1 LFESLVSGLL
11 SLEFLPKILY
21 DLPLLLYLK
30 CLHLGL
36 ILEPDYLGLILE
48 HNIVPVDQLPRARVK
63 LVVQDRLLS
72 EQLPV
77 LSDAGLVLRFLGRRW
92 SAAHLLDLGAHFV
105 DGGGELHD
113 EFVFFSDLRKE
124 ALDLLE
130 GRPAH
135 QLLQSLP
142 HLPHALIK
150 VQLPGLAHLG
160 QFILEGLGSQL
171 RGLDVPHQLLYSIF
185 VLVVLMHLPQGL
197 LVLYLVLYG
206 LGLDLELSDLLVD
219 SAKLQNDSLVG
230 LFAFIEHAFDLA
242 HLLVPF
248 IPSQSFLPADPFG
261 LLLELPEAL
270 LVFLL
275 LDPETPIFID
285 DLPQL
290 SLSLAELFKH
300 ADPGS
305 LYSLEELLRFQLALM
320 ACLFEVLRLLLG
332 KGRLALDSL
341 QVLVVEHQGQLQVL
355 RDKLVRTLFF
365 LDALLLQLGFTLCQG
380 LQGVRLQGRQ
390 G

>member
-1 LFESLVSGLL
+1 
-11 SLEFLPKILY
+11 
-21 DLPLLLYLK
+21 
-30 CLHLGL
+30 
-36 ILEPDYLGLILE
+36 
-48 HNIVPVDQLPRARVK
+48 
-63 LVVQDRLLS
+63 
-72 EQLPV
+72 
-77 LSDAGLVLRFLGRRW
+77 
-92 SAAHLLDLGAHFV
+92 
-105 DGGGELHD
+105 
-113 EFVFFSDLRKE
+113 
-124 ALDLLE
+124 
-130 GRPAH
+130 
-135 QLLQSLP
+135 
-142 HLPHALIK
+142 
-150 VQLPGLAHLG
+150 
-160 QFILEGLGSQL
+160 
-171 RGLDVPHQLLYSIF
+171 
-185 VLVVLMHLPQGL
+185 MHLPQGL

-219 SAKLQNDSLVG
+219 RAKLQNDSLVG
-230 LFAFIEHAFDLA
+230 LFAFVEHAFDLA

-248 IPSQSFLPADPFG
+248 IPCQSFLPADPLG

-300 ADPGS
+300 ADSCS
-305 LYSLEELLRFQLALM
+305 LYSLEELLRFQLALL
-320 ACLFEVLRLLLG
+320 ACLLEVLRLLLG

-341 QVLVVEHQGQLQVL
+341 QVLVVEHQGQLQVF

-365 LDALLLQLGFTLCQG
+365 LDALLLQLGFSLCQG

>member
-1 LFESLVSGLL
+1 MFESLVSGLL
-11 SLEFLPKILY
+11 SLKFLPKVLY

-77 LSDAGLVLRFLGRRW
+77 LSDACLVLRFLGRRW

-113 EFVFFSDLRKE
+113 KFVFFSDLRKE
-124 ALDLLE
+124 TLDLLE

-135 QLLQSLP
+135 KLLQSLP

-160 QFILEGLGSQL
+160 QFILEGLGSRL
-171 RGLDVPHQLLYSIF
+171 RGLNVPHQLLYSIF

-206 LGLDLELSDLLVD
+206 LRLDLELSNLLVY

-230 LFAFIEHAFDLA
+230 LFAFIEHPFDLA
-242 HLLVPF
+242 HLLAPF
-248 IPSQSFLPADPFG
+248 IPCHSFLPADPLS

-270 LVFLL
+270 FVFLL

-300 ADPGS
+300 VDPGS
-305 LYSLEELLRFQLALM
+305 LYSFKELLRFQLALV
-320 ACLFEVLRLLLG
+320 ACLLEVLRLLLG

-365 LDALLLQLGFTLCQG
+365 LDALLLQLGFTLRQG